1 MNPVTRFIC
10 IKSMWYI
17 RWIGSFIKHNLK
29 QRKTLITI
37 YFTNNILCTY
47 LYIITW
53 IKNEKNATTT
63 FSHHQCWVYIWN
75 CSKKCCIDSNLSI
88 FIHFFFH
95 LFVTSNFLRTPFK
108 SMAKLYRTMNNSEFQ
123 FYTFL
128 IIQLLKKVHFS
139 FHMTITRITYVQ

>member
-1 MNPVTRFIC
+1 MQTIIFMNPVTRFIC

-88 FIHFFFH
+88 FIHFFFIYLSLLTFYEH
-95 LFVTSNFLRTPFK
+95 HSNLWQNYIGRWTILNFNFILFS
-108 SMAKLYRTMNNSEFQ
+108 SYSC
-123 FYTFL
+123 
-128 IIQLLKKVHFS
+128 
-139 FHMTITRITYVQ
+139 